1 MQTNIHSSMRAL
13 WLAVIATALASA
25 FLVAGCCSH
34 PWDKFKMSIL
44 PDYSCRTGADGGY
57 DFYVWECQ
65 NNQRVVIYQWTTY
78 ASCDEPR
85 KESAA
90 CGELTAIEMK
100 LGKIERGC
108 DRMIGHLRWRPTQ

>member
-1 MQTNIHSSMRAL
+1 
-13 WLAVIATALASA
+13 
-25 FLVAGCCSH
+25 VAGCCSH

-78 ASCDEPR
+78 AS
-85 KESAA
+85 
-90 CGELTAIEMK
+90 
-100 LGKIERGC
+100 
-108 DRMIGHLRWRPTQ
+108 